1 MYRARY
7 IVSDQFIQKPIFLPS
22 SNLAHNWM
30 LTPQLWPLKLGAGI
44 QKKKKKVK
52 HKIFKHVLQLCK
64 HRSPFVI

>member
-7 IVSDQFIQKPIFLPS
+7 VVSDQFIQKPIFLPS

-44 QKKKKKVK
+44 QKKKKKK
-52 HKIFKHVLQLCK
+52 GEA
-64 HRSPFVI
+64 